1 MLKRLLSLFHTKDFK
16 PVFNFFNYVTGNG
29 GQEKKDFYY
38 GIVFRCIDAI
48 ATSVA
53 TNQFD
58 LYQVNNDNEA
68 KKNVNHKAITL
79 LRRPNKFHTGVDFLY
94 LISSHIDAY
103 GVAYIYPVKALNNE
117 PTELWTLDPARIKT
131 VRGDNFIKGYVYVNP
146 KGESI
151 PFEVDELFEIKRPHP
166 FDPYEGVS
174 TIEMAKLTIE
184 GDLNAQ
190 LWNRNFFK
198 NGAIPS
204 GVLTTESNLGD
215 EEFERVK
222 EQFHEKY
229 EGRENAYKTLVLE
242 GGLKYQQLAL
252 NQKDMDFLE
261 QRKFHRDEILSI
273 FQVPKTIVAVS
284 DDVNRANAE
293 TSEYVFARRTV
304 KPRLELIFEKF
315 NVFYLPLFKGTEGFD
330 LRFDDPVPE
339 DRQLALEE
347 DKNLV
352 NRVLTINEVRAKRGY
367 EPLEGGD
374 QLYLNLATDPNATN
388 QNGDST
394 PKGIIIKAGKPSK
407 ARQLLAERD
416 QYLKGL
422 EKEFR
427 SKLAAHYDFLIH
439 DIENSTAPKAE
450 IGVEAILAAIIPSMT
465 RWTYTTGEIMLQYNG
480 LTLRNAVTTTGS
492 IYNLPA
498 DFSLEHTGAIA
509 WLKHR
514 AQETAANIRDTL
526 IIRAREII
534 ARNLAD
540 KVTSIAKIRKEVAG
554 ILKDEKDWRVDRV
567 VRNELLE
574 AYNEGSF
581 RTYQSSGVV
590 TATQWITASDER
602 VCPICSPNNGRHV
615 KMGALFPSGDVKPPA
630 HIQCRC
636 QSVPYFG

>member
-1 MLKRLLSLFHTKDFK
+1 MIKRLITLLKRKDFK
-16 PVFNFFNYVTGNG
+16 PVFNFFSFVTGNA
-29 GQEKKDFYY
+29 GQDRRDFYY
-38 GIVFRCIDAI
+38 GIVFRCVDAI

-58 LYQVNNDNEA
+58 LYQVNKDGEA

-79 LRRPNKFHTGVDFLY
+79 LRRPNKFQTGVDLLY
-94 LISSHIDAY
+94 LVSSHIDAY
-103 GVAYIYPVKALNNE
+103 GAAYIYPVKALNNE
-117 PTELWTLDPARIKT
+117 PTELWTLDPARVQV
-131 VRGDNFIKGYVYVNP
+131 VRGEGFIKGYVFTNP
-146 KGESI
+146 KGEKV
-151 PFEVDELFEIKRPHP
+151 PFAVDELFEIKRPHP

-190 LWNRNFFK
+190 MWNRNFFK

-215 EEFERVK
+215 AEFERVK

-229 EGRENAYKTLVLE
+229 EGKENAYKTLVLE

-261 QRKFHRDEILSI
+261 QRKLHRDEILSI
-273 FQVPKTIVAVS
+273 FQVPKTIVAVT

-315 NVFYLPLFKGTEGFD
+315 NVFYLPMFKGTEGFD
-330 LRFDDPVPE
+330 LKFDDPVPA

-374 QLYLNLATDPNATN
+374 ELYLNLAAPTN
-388 QNGDST
+388 LADTNTANS
-394 PKGIIIKAGKPSK
+394 PKSVSKAVRTTK
-407 ARQLLAERD
+407 ARQLLAKRD
-416 QYLKGL
+416 RYLKD
-422 EKEFR
+422 KEHEFHL
-427 SKLAAHYDFLIH
+427 KLGAHWDFLIK
-439 DIENSTAPKAE
+439 DIESGKATKAQT
-450 IGVEAILAAIIPSMT
+450 GVEEVLASVIPSLNA
-465 RWTYTTGEIMLQYNG
+465 WTQTTGEIVLTFG
-480 LTLRNAVTTTGS
+480 DATLRKAVTDAGT
-492 IYNLPA
+492 IYSFPMN
-498 DFSLEHTGAIA
+498 FSLEHSGAIS
-509 WLKHR
+509 WLNKR
-514 AQETAANIRDTL
+514 SQDTATSMRDTL
-526 IIRAREII
+526 LNRSREVI

-540 KVTSIAKIRKEVAG
+540 NITSVSKIRQEVADT
-554 ILKDEKDWRVDRV
+554 LKEEKDWRVDRV

-574 AYNEGSF
+574 AYSEGSF
-581 RTYQSSGVV
+581 RTYEASGVV
-590 TATQWITASDER
+590 TQVEWITADDER
-602 VCPICSPNNGRHV
+602 VCPICEPNNGKHA
-615 KMGALFPSGDVKPPA
+615 GIGELFPSGDDRPPA
-630 HIQCRC
+630 HTQCRC
-636 QSVPYFG
+636 QAVPFFG